1 METVQMHSDPFTM
14 EIVQK
19 LGMDQ
24 ICGEQQDVSGVM
36 NINLEEMGILTTP
49 SYWIEKQNKKW
60 EEKRMKKNFLVVSGR

>member
-36 NINLEEMGILTTP
+36 NIN
-49 SYWIEKQNKKW
+49 WKKW
-60 EEKRMKKNFLVVSGR
+60 EF